1 MAVKTMTA
9 EAKPVLWRIGEVAKL
24 TGVTT
29 RTLRYWEELELLQ
42 PSSYRTS
49 GERLYSAGRRD
60 PGHPDPQSAGAA
72 GLLPGRGAHGTGH
85 RRRRRAGPDG
95 APSSRRA
102 TSRPS
107 ATGSCLDEGIVA
119 NDQLLARL
127 DETLGR
133 IHAFHD
139 ERAATAV
146 KLRETA
152 SAARRGGWVGWAG
165 WPDEATA
172 TVSSGT
178 GPASRTRPY
187 AARTARVG
195 VRRR

>member
-1 MAVKTMTA
+1 MAAKAMTA

-49 GERLYSAGRRD
+49 GERLYSPADVNRVTRIRNLQELLGFSLAEVRTVLGTEDVDVLDRVGSELKAGDLSPER
-60 PGHPDPQSAGAA
+60 HSA
-72 GLLPGRGAHGTGH
+72 L
-85 RRRRRAGPDG
+85 
-95 APSSRRA
+95 
-102 TSRPS
+102 
-107 ATGSCLDEGIVA
+107 LDEMIVA

-133 IHAFHD
+133 IKAFRD

-146 KLRETA
+146 RLREL
-152 SAARRGGWVGWAG
+152 RRGLDEPDPETVLSAGVG
-165 WPDEATA
+165 
-172 TVSSGT
+172 SSA
-178 GPASRTRPY
+178 PN
-187 AARTARVG
+187 
-195 VRRR
+195 